1 MKLGRLRLTTLH
13 WVRVSSLI
21 IFAIASTGLVGHI
34 YSKPLM
40 YTWDKATMAPNTAI
54 CLIFT
59 AVNLFLISLWEER
72 K

>member
-1 MKLGRLRLTTLH
+1 M
-13 WVRVSSLI
+13 
-21 IFAIASTGLVGHI
+21 GHI

-40 YTWDKATMAPNTAI
+40 YTWDKAIMAPNTAI